1 MADSERR
8 GRDRRSTG
16 DRRHDRRAAAD
27 RRLTAD
33 DLPSRRMDVTRM
45 EHENL
50 CRQIDQL
57 IRLLER
63 IELGLHQQTQR
74 IDQLDSDFRVLMRD
88 RPA

>member
-1 MADSERR
+1 MASSERR
-8 GRDRRSTG
+8 VGDRRSTG
-16 DRRHDRRAAAD
+16 DRRQ
-27 RRLTAD
+27 TAD
-33 DLPSRRMDVTRM
+33 DLPSRRMDVTRL

-63 IELGLHQQTQR
+63 IEMGLHQQTQR
-74 IDQLDSDFRVLMRD
+74 IDQLDADFRALMRD